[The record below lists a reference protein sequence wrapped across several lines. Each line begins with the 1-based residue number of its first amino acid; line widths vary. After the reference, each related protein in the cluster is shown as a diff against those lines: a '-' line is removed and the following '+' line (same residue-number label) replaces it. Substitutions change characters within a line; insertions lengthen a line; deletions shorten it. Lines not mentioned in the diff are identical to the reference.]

1 MSLCNVIND
10 NCLEVNLTFRVI
22 AKHFDSR
29 LFGRRLSRKKKLSF
43 LSLRLLYRVN
53 CNPGKILIL
62 MIFMESTIRIRFGLI
77 NRSCP
82 EKSKKV
88 QVFDEVIQDL
98 AKIQPNGSAT
108 RPVFVSNHS
117 FFYTVARW
125 QDRTAWFNLNRSN
138 LITTII
144 VVL

>member
-1 MSLCNVIND
+1 MGGVLCNDIND

-62 MIFMESTIRIRFGLI
+62 MIFMESKIRIRFGLI
-77 NRSCP
+77 NRIIGCP
-82 EKSKKV
+82 VKSKKV

-98 AKIQPNGSAT
+98 ARIQSNGSPN

-117 FFYTVARW
+117 FFYPVIRW
-125 QDRTAWFNLNRSN
+125 PDRRSGS
-138 LITTII
+138 I
-144 VVL
+144 